1 VKVLIVGQN
10 PSRHNLD
17 PKVAFKGS
25 KSFKVI
31 EDWASEIGLSTSEYI
46 LVNAFSKVNQKY
58 NKLEV
63 EVAVHRIVRYMS
75 MVKPDKVIAL
85 GKIPAKVLKK
95 AMVAH
100 FELPHPSG
108 LNRKLNDV
116 EWLQGELE
124 KARDYIFDVKME
136 VCDD

>member
-1 VKVLIVGQN
+1 MLVGQN

-31 EDWASEIGLSTSEYI
+31 EDWVNEMSLSECGYM
-46 LVNAFSKVNQKY
+46 LVNAFPKVNQTYK
-58 NKLEV
+58 KADV
-63 EVAVHRIVRYMS
+63 EVAVERVNHYMK
-75 MVKPDKVIAL
+75 MIKPEKVIAL
-85 GKIPAKVLKK
+85 GRMAAKVLKK
-95 AMVAH
+95 AKVDY

-116 EWLQGELE
+116 EWLQNELD
-124 KARDYIFDVKME
+124 KAKRYIWE
-136 VCDD
+136 VYE

>member
-1 VKVLIVGQN
+1 MKVLLVGQN

-31 EDWASEIGLSTSEYI
+31 EDWVQEMSLIESAYMI
-46 LVNAFSKVNQKY
+46 VNAFPKVNQTYK
-58 NKLEV
+58 KKDIEL
-63 EVAVHRIVRYMS
+63 AVDRINHYMKI
-75 MVKPDKVIAL
+75 VKPNKVVAL
-85 GKIPAKVLKK
+85 GRMAAKVLKK
-95 AMVAH
+95 ANIDH

-116 EWLQGELE
+116 EWLQEELN
-124 KARDYIFDVKME
+124 KAREYIWSQDHATFV
-136 VCDD
+136 